1 MKESLKS
8 GGAVKT
14 AAKPR
19 HRTVRILE
27 TLKAKR
33 ILALIL
39 VGVLA
44 FVTAGC
50 AAFPGTFPFGLAM
63 VSAVSGVGMTL
74 SAFAGSLLGCIRI
87 PAVGHAYAAVLLALT
102 LSRMLISAW
111 LLSGTSSESAG
122 KNGRS
127 SGMIPFLLAGLG
139 LNRQRDGVPGQALIP
154 VGSNAEGIMLRENV
168 RVRMA
173 LSACAALFAGAW
185 SVIAGGYVY
194 YDLFGAVFSL
204 LTTPL
209 FTYLFYALTERR
221 MRNFPVRE
229 LSVYFTC
236 AAVTLSL
243 HRFTHT
249 GVLAMPVFSFGI
261 LFACAASMML
271 TSKFGI
277 HRGALAGL
285 CAGITMDPALAPG
298 YALAAAVYG
307 AVGKS
312 PLGSIFAAVGS
323 GVSVIA
329 WAIFRQ
335 GLNGFAAV
343 TPAVVAACAVV
354 IPLEKY
360 NILPSGLFGNLR
372 SGGCCDT
379 GLGEAS
385 HAMDSVA
392 ALDMRRRMEGL
403 SEGLSSVG
411 TVLGGLSEKLVKPGR
426 DEMLDLTETAF
437 DFYCKTC
444 RLRDKCAK
452 SRGSDRAKTIR
463 NITGELTKTG
473 YASAAAVPHSIAA
486 SCFNIG
492 RILDEVNLRAAELIR
507 QRRASDH
514 LSTQSADYLLAGE
527 LLEQAA
533 ASERIKNDLDEKLS
547 AKCARI
553 LNYNDFSAGGVAVYG
568 GRMKKIFVSDIDLCA
583 TRMGGEDI
591 RRLFEQLCGV
601 KLTTPEFQL
610 SGASL
615 SMRMESGRLYECVS
629 GDFTCAA
636 SGVHRYYAGE
646 RDRGSDCAESSGN
659 SVLTDEDSV
668 VLTDDTLRGL
678 RKSEEDCADTTKPEI
693 TVTDEPEDTAEW
705 TYGNGIGGSGTLC
718 TPGDGISGDRISG
731 DAVTSFEADGRF
743 YMVISDGMGSGKEA
757 ALTSGVCVTL
767 LEKLIKSGAELETAL
782 KMLNR
787 IIRASGRETSTTVDI
802 AEIDLVTGEARFI
815 KSGAAPSFVLR
826 DGGIFRLQ
834 SKTVPIGIIR
844 ALDAEMIKF
853 DIAAGDTI
861 VMVSDGAA
869 RSYEEV
875 PWLLDMMSV
884 DDTVLYGNEKEAA
897 ARIVKEAARRG
908 SMDDITCAVLRIRS
922 A

>member
-1 MKESLKS
+1 MKESIKS
-8 GGAVKT
+8 GASVRT

-19 HRTVRILE
+19 YRIGQILGSM
-27 TLKAKR
+27 KARR

-39 VGVLA
+39 AGVLA
-44 FVTAGC
+44 FITAGC
-50 AAFPGTFPFGLAM
+50 AVFPGTFPFGIAM
-63 VSAVSGVGMTL
+63 VSAVSGVGMTV

-102 LSRMLISAW
+102 LSRMLISAY
-111 LLSGTSSESAG
+111 LISGTSSDPGG
-122 KNGRS
+122 KS
-127 SGMIPFLLAGLG
+127 VKSGLIPQLLAGIG
-139 LNRQRDGVPGQALIP
+139 LMRRGEQTQALVP
-154 VGSNAEGIMLRENV
+154 ASSNAEGIMLRENV

-229 LSVYFTC
+229 LSVYFIC
-236 AAVTLSL
+236 AALTLSL
-243 HRFTHT
+243 HGFTHT
-249 GVLAMPVFSFGI
+249 GVLAYPVFSFGI
-261 LFACAASMML
+261 LFACAASMLL

-285 CAGITMDPALAPG
+285 ASGVTMDPVLAPG

-312 PLGSIFAAVGS
+312 PLGSVFAAVGS
-323 GVSVIA
+323 GVTVIA
-329 WAIFRQ
+329 WAVFRQ
-335 GLNGFAAV
+335 GLDGFAAV
-343 TPAVVAACAVV
+343 TPAVVLACAAV
-354 IPLEKY
+354 IPLEKTDF
-360 NILPSGLFGNLR
+360 LPSSLFGTLR
-372 SGGCCDT
+372 TGGCCDT
-379 GLGEAS
+379 AAGDAS
-385 HAMDSVA
+385 HAMDSMA
-392 ALDMRRRMEGL
+392 ASDIRRRMEGL

-452 SRGSDRAKTIR
+452 SRESDRAKTIR
-463 NITGELTKTG
+463 NITGELSKTG
-473 YASAAAVPHSIAA
+473 YASAAAVPHGIAA
-486 SCFNIG
+486 TCFNIG
-492 RILDEVNLRAAELIR
+492 RILDEINLRAAELIR
-507 QRRASDH
+507 QRKASDH

-527 LLEQAA
+527 LLDQAA
-533 ASERIKNDLDEKLS
+533 RAERLKNDPDDKLS

-553 LNYNDFSAGGVAVYG
+553 LSYNDFSAGGVAVYG
-568 GRMKKIFVSDIDLCA
+568 GRMKRIFVSDIDLCA

-591 RRLFEQLCGV
+591 RRLFEQICGT

-610 SGASL
+610 NGASL
-615 SMRMESGRLYECVS
+615 SMRMESGRMYRCVS

-646 RDRGSDCAESSGN
+646 RDRGADCAESTG
-659 SVLTDEDSV
+659 D
-668 VLTDDTLRGL
+668 G
-678 RKSEEDCADTTKPEI
+678 ADTAGLTETGEEGYHQNSRPTV
-693 TVTDEPEDTAEW
+693 TVTDDPGDTAEW
-705 TYGNGIGGSGTLC
+705 DTSGE
-718 TPGDGISGDRISG
+718 SVSG

-767 LEKLIKSGAELETAL
+767 LEKLIRSGAELETAL

-787 IIRASGRETSTTVDI
+787 IIRASGRETSATVDI
-802 AEIDLVTGEARFI
+802 AEIDLVTGEARFV

-875 PWLLDMMSV
+875 PWLLDMMTV
-884 DDTVLYGNEKEAA
+884 DETVLHGNEKDAA

-908 SMDDITCAVLRIRS
+908 SMDDITCAVLRIKS

>member
-1 MKESLKS
+1 MKESLKTYGS
-8 GGAVKT
+8 KT
-14 AAKPR
+14 R
-19 HRTVRILE
+19 HRAGRILE

-33 ILALIL
+33 VIALIL
-39 VGVLA
+39 AGVLA
-44 FVTAGC
+44 FITAGC
-50 AAFPGTFPFGLAM
+50 AVFPGTFPFGIAM
-63 VSAVSGVGMTL
+63 VSAVSGVGMML
-74 SAFAGSLLGCIRI
+74 SSFAGALVGCIRI

-102 LSRMLISAW
+102 LSRMLISAY
-111 LLSGTSSESAG
+111 LLSGTGSDAHG
-122 KNGRS
+122 KRSQNG
-127 SGMIPFLLAGLG
+127 MTAHLLAGLG
-139 LNRQRDGVPGQALIP
+139 LMRQGEKTQALIP
-154 VGSNAEGIMLRENV
+154 AGSNAEGIMLRENV

-229 LSVYFTC
+229 IAVYFAC

-243 HRFTHT
+243 HGFTRP
-249 GVLAMPVFSFGI
+249 GLLGMPVFSFGI
-261 LFACAASMML
+261 LFAAVSSMML
-271 TSKFGI
+271 TAKFGI
-277 HRGALAGL
+277 HRGSLAGL
-285 CAGITMDPALAPG
+285 CAGITMDPVLAPG
-298 YALAAAVYG
+298 YALSAAVYG

-312 PLGSIFAAVGS
+312 PLGSIFASVGA
-323 GVSVIA
+323 GVSLIA

-335 GLNGFAAV
+335 GLDGFAAV
-343 TPAVVAACAVV
+343 TPAAVAACAIV

-360 NILPSGLFGNLR
+360 HILPDSLFGTLR
-372 SGGCCDT
+372 SGGCCDAVT
-379 GLGEAS
+379 GDAS
-385 HAMDSVA
+385 HAVDSAA

-403 SEGLSSVG
+403 SEGLTSVG

-444 RLRDKCAK
+444 RLREKCA
-452 SRGSDRAKTIR
+452 RQRQSDRSKTIR

-473 YASAAAVPHSIAA
+473 YASAAAVPHTIAS

-492 RILDEVNLRAAELIR
+492 RILDEINLRAAELIR

-568 GRMKKIFVSDIDLCA
+568 GRMKRIFVSDIDLCA

-610 SGASL
+610 AGASL

-629 GDFTCAA
+629 GDFSCAA

-646 RDRGSDCAESSGN
+646 RDRGADCAEHLPEDN
-659 SVLTDEDSV
+659 QPNEDDSVL
-668 VLTDDTLRGL
+668 LTDTTLRGL
-678 RKSEEDCADTTKPEI
+678 RNNEEVCAQDTKPII
-693 TVTDEPEDTAEW
+693 TVTDEAEEDTVEW
-705 TYGNGIGGSGTLC
+705 TREDGAGIGGSASGNVS
-718 TPGDGISGDRISG
+718 GDGISGD
-731 DAVTSFEADGRF
+731 AVVSFENDGRF
-743 YMVISDGMGSGKEA
+743 YTVISDGMGSGKEA

-787 IIRASGRETSTTVDI
+787 IIRASGRETSATVDI

-815 KSGAAPSFVLR
+815 KSGAAPTFVLR

-875 PWLLDMMSV
+875 PWLLDMMSA
-884 DDTVLYGNEKEAA
+884 DETVLRGSEREAA
-897 ARIVKEAARRG
+897 AKIVKEAARRG
-908 SMDDITCAVLRIRS
+908 SMDDITCAVMRIRC

>member
-1 MKESLKS
+1 
-8 GGAVKT
+8 
-14 AAKPR
+14 
-19 HRTVRILE
+19 
-27 TLKAKR
+27 
-33 ILALIL
+33 
-39 VGVLA
+39 
-44 FVTAGC
+44 
-50 AAFPGTFPFGLAM
+50 
-63 VSAVSGVGMTL
+63 
-74 SAFAGSLLGCIRI
+74 
-87 PAVGHAYAAVLLALT
+87 
-102 LSRMLISAW
+102 
-111 LLSGTSSESAG
+111 
-122 KNGRS
+122 
-127 SGMIPFLLAGLG
+127 MIPFLLSQLG
-139 LNRQRDGVPGQALIP
+139 LKSREDTGQALIP
-154 VGSNAEGIMLRENV
+154 AHSNAAGIMLRENV

-209 FTYLFYALTERR
+209 FTYLFYALTERK

-229 LSVYFTC
+229 VSVYFAC
-236 AAVTLSL
+236 AAAALAL
-243 HRFTHT
+243 HRFTDS

-285 CAGITMDPALAPG
+285 CAGLTMEPVLAPG

-312 PLGSIFAAVGS
+312 PLGNVFGGVGAGAA
-323 GVSVIA
+323 VIA
-329 WAIFRQ
+329 WAIFQ
-335 GLNGFAAV
+335 MGLDGFAAV

-360 NILPSGLFGNLR
+360 KILPAGLFGTIR
-372 SGGCCDT
+372 SGGCCDSAV
-379 GLGEAS
+379 GDAA
-385 HAMDSVA
+385 HAIDTSA
-392 ALDMRRRMEGL
+392 ALGLRHRMEGL

-426 DEMLDLTETAF
+426 DEMLDVTETAF

-444 RLRDKCAK
+444 RLREKCRK
-452 SRGSDRAKTIR
+452 SKESKREETIR
-463 NITGELTKTG
+463 NITGELAKTG
-473 YASAAAVPHSIAA
+473 YASAAAVPHAIAA

-514 LSTQSADYLLAGE
+514 LSTQSADYILAGE

-533 ASERIKNDLDEKLS
+533 AAERRNSDLDEKLS
-547 AKCARI
+547 ARCARI

-568 GRMKKIFVSDIDLCA
+568 GRMKRIFVSDIDLCA

-615 SMRMESGRLYECVS
+615 SMRMESGKLYECVS

-646 RDRGSDCAESSGN
+646 RNRGADCAKVDGDGLENSTQSMEKSGEI
-659 SVLTDEDSV
+659 TTEPQ
-668 VLTDDTLRGL
+668 RGL

-693 TVTDEPEDTAEW
+693 TVTDDADWDTVEW
-705 TYGNGIGGSGTLC
+705 KDVVR
-718 TPGDGISGDRISG
+718 DGISGDA
-731 DAVTSFEADGRF
+731 AVSFETDGRY

-767 LEKLIKSGAELETAL
+767 LEKLIRSGAELETAL

-787 IIRASGRETSTTVDI
+787 VIRATGRETSTTVDI
-802 AEIDLVTGEARFI
+802 AEIDLVTGEARFV

-875 PWLLDMMSV
+875 PWLLDMMTA
-884 DDTVLYGNEKEAA
+884 DDTVLRGNEREAA
-897 ARIVKEAARRG
+897 AKIVREAARRG
-908 SMDDITCAVLRIRS
+908 SMDDITCAVLRIR
-922 A
+922 AA

>member
-8 GGAVKT
+8 GGIRKT
-14 AAKPR
+14 AAKS
-19 HRTVRILE
+19 RTGSPAQSASRLFGTV
-27 TLKAKR
+27 KAKR

-39 VGVLA
+39 TAVFA

-50 AAFPGTFPFGLAM
+50 AVFPGTFPMGIAM
-63 VSAVSGVGMTL
+63 VSAVSGAAMTL
-74 SAFAGSLLGCIRI
+74 SAFAGALIGCIRI
-87 PAVGHAYAAVLLALT
+87 PAVGHSYAAVLLALT
-102 LSRMLISAW
+102 LSRTMISAW
-111 LLSGTSSESAG
+111 LLSGTADES
-122 KNGRS
+122 GRPR
-127 SGMIPFLLAGLG
+127 SGILSLLLSAVGLKSRE
-139 LNRQRDGVPGQALIP
+139 NPNQALIP
-154 VGSNAEGIMLRENV
+154 AHSNGEGIMLRENV

-209 FTYLFYALTERR
+209 FTYLLYALTERR

-229 LSVYFTC
+229 AAVYFTC
-236 AAVTLSL
+236 GVTALAL
-243 HRFTHT
+243 HGFTDG

-261 LFACAASMML
+261 LFACGAAMML
-271 TSKFGI
+271 TSAYGI

-285 CAGITMDPALAPG
+285 CAGLAMEPVLSPG

-312 PLGSIFAAVGS
+312 PLGTVFGGVGA
-323 GVSVIA
+323 GISVIA
-329 WAIFRQ
+329 WAIFQ
-335 GLNGFAAV
+335 MGLDGFAAV
-343 TPAVVAACAVV
+343 TPAVVIACAVV

-360 NILPSGLFGNLR
+360 HILPAGLFGTIR
-372 SGGCCDT
+372 TGGCCDAAV
-379 GLGEAS
+379 GDAS
-385 HAMDSVA
+385 HAADSA
-392 ALDMRRRMEGL
+392 AASELRHRMKGL

-426 DEMLDLTETAF
+426 DEMLDVTETAF

-444 RLRDKCAK
+444 RLREKCRK
-452 SRGSDRAKTIR
+452 SKESKREETIR
-463 NITGELTKTG
+463 NITGELAKHG
-473 YASAAAVPHSIAA
+473 YASAAAVPHAIAA

-492 RILDEVNLRAAELIR
+492 RILDEVNLRAADLIR
-507 QRRASDH
+507 QRRACDH
-514 LSTQSADYLLAGE
+514 LSTQSADYILAGE
-527 LLEQAA
+527 LLEHAA
-533 ASERIKNDLDEKLS
+533 AAERQNNDLDEKLS

-568 GRMKKIFVSDIDLCA
+568 GRMKRIFVSDIDLCA

-610 SGASL
+610 NGASL

-646 RDRGSDCAESSGN
+646 RNRGADCAETLGDGLTQNTPKTEESGEM
-659 SVLTDEDSV
+659 SIEPC
-668 VLTDDTLRGL
+668 RGL
-678 RKSEEDCADTTKPEI
+678 RKSEEDCAEETKPEI
-693 TVTDEPEDTAEW
+693 TVSDTPEWDTAEW
-705 TYGNGIGGSGTLC
+705 ESADKRGGAEIREG
-718 TPGDGISGDRISG
+718 ISG
-731 DAVTSFEADGRF
+731 DAVVSFEADGRF

-767 LEKLIKSGAELETAL
+767 LEKLIRSGAEMETAL

-787 IIRASGRETSTTVDI
+787 ILRAAGRETSATVDI
-802 AEIDLVTGEARFI
+802 AEIDLVTGEARFV

-826 DGGIFRLQ
+826 DGSIFRLQ

-844 ALDAEMIKF
+844 ALDAEMIRF
-853 DIAAGDTI
+853 DIAPGDTI

-875 PWLLDMMSV
+875 PWLLDMMTA

-897 ARIVKEAARRG
+897 AKIVGEAARRG
-908 SMDDITCAVLRIRS
+908 SMDDITCAVLRIR
-922 A
+922 AA